1 MNQGLQSIKSTTSSF
16 PTFGPP
22 SRMSNSETFEQ
33 EVERL
38 NTEVM
43 RKKKVRTGH
52 RCHLKKM
59 CTTVDNILKE
69 YNPSLESE
77 LLSIREC
84 LVRKAAVISKLGEEL
99 LDSIEDENEIAEEI
113 NAAEEFQNFVR
124 KMGIKIE
131 QFFAR
136 IKDEENRE
144 RMSAVEQPIPV
155 IRERDKIRIKL
166 QNCKKKNLVGIQNSI
181 VHLEMRLI

>member
-22 SRMSNSETFEQ
+22 SWMSNSETFEQ
-33 EVERL
+33 E
-38 NTEVM
+38 
-43 RKKKVRTGH
+43 VRTGH

-84 LVRKAAVISKLGEEL
+84 LVRKAAVISKLDEEL
-99 LDSIEDENEIAEEI
+99 RDSIEDENEIAEEI
-113 NAAEEFQNFVR
+113 NAAEEFQQR
-124 KMGIKIE
+124 LKL
-131 QFFAR
+131 
-136 IKDEENRE
+136 
-144 RMSAVEQPIPV
+144 
-155 IRERDKIRIKL
+155 RDT
-166 QNCKKKNLVGIQNSI
+166 V
-181 VHLEMRLI
+181 